1 MKAHKFVIGGS
12 SSDTVTVFC
21 EHCGIVAPNC
31 VLMRQMTMAEIDR
44 ERARINSGCPL
55 APESTNDGD
64 GDKMAS
70 ERISRKEALEI
81 SRKILLDAER
91 KRYGIVIQEAEEDE
105 GDKIIADASAIIME
119 NGDIDG
125 VHHKTWVIDRVL
137 RKLLGEDKYNKFV
150 ASCNGNWDEGIAP

>member
-44 ERARINSGCPL
+44 ERAKINLGCPL
-55 APESTNDGD
+55 APDVV
-64 GDKMAS
+64 K
-70 ERISRKEALEI
+70 
-81 SRKILLDAER
+81 
-91 KRYGIVIQEAEEDE
+91 
-105 GDKIIADASAIIME
+105 E
-119 NGDIDG
+119 NGNDDETKNIDVG
-125 VHHKTWVIDRVL
+125 DAANLIMTYGCIEGEHHKTWLIGRVL
-137 RKLLGEDKYNKFV
+137 RILLGKDEYNKFV